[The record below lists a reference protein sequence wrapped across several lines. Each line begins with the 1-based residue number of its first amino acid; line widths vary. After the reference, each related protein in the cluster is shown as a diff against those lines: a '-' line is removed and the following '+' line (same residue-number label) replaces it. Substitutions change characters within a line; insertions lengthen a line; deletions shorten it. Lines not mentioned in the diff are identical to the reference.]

1 MTDKQATLADLFAE
15 GEDYTPQTEG
25 SLQEQIARRRNPN
38 WIYLTEDDV
47 RTAKTFDNEL
57 YSVHYDAD
65 CDDLIETAKEEM
77 YEENADVEIV
87 FAYHIELKHPT
98 VKFYEKEGNSELYLI
113 IDGEDKFIFHG
124 YDDRVVDM
132 YNNLIIIAGKEQVT
146 IYDIDKKILTQ
157 LR

>member
-1 MTDKQATLADLFAE
+1 M
-15 GEDYTPQTEG
+15 
-25 SLQEQIARRRNPN
+25 
-38 WIYLTEDDV
+38 
-47 RTAKTFDNEL
+47 
-57 YSVHYDAD
+57 
-65 CDDLIETAKEEM
+65 
-77 YEENADVEIV
+77 
-87 FAYHIELKHPT
+87 
-98 VKFYEKEGNSELYLI
+98 LI

>member
-1 MTDKQATLADLFAE
+1 MTDKQATLEDLWAE

-57 YSVHYDAD
+57 YSEQYDAD
-65 CDDLIETAKEEM
+65 CDDLIESAIEEM
-77 YEENADVEIV
+77 DEEADVEIV
-87 FAYHIELKHPT
+87 FAYHIDLKHPT
-98 VKFYEKEGNSELYLI
+98 VKLYEKEGDSELYLI

-146 IYDIDKKILTQ
+146 IYDIDKKLLTQ